1 MKNAI
6 NFVKRNVI
14 RNISLALIFSIFA
27 AAPAIAGDKV
37 KEAAAEI
44 RYLGNYN
51 GNTVFQ
57 INYDNADG
65 EEFTITLKDEYGN
78 ILFFD
83 ASKEKKY
90 GKKVQFEGVQLEEL
104 KLTMTVRSKKSA
116 QSQNF
121 RISKT
126 TRTVEEVAVVTL

>member
-14 RNISLALIFSIFA
+14 RNISLAFIFRIFA
-27 AAPAIAGDKV
+27 AAPATAGDKV